1 MLEGNPF
8 ASPPTLPVAA
18 ILGDFEQP
26 VFPIDTGRES
36 VEISGYV
43 DLDGTTCIVLNQYV
57 VELAE
62 QGQADVIGETLVD
75 MTIFDGN
82 IVFEREQA
90 MTP

>member
-8 ASPPTLPVAA
+8 ASPPILPVAA

-43 DLDGTTCIVLNQYV
+43 DLDGTTCIVLNQNV

-62 QGQADVIGETLVD
+62 QGQADRIGETQVD
-75 MTIFDGN
+75 MTIFDG
-82 IVFEREQA
+82 IVVFEREGTIA
-90 MTP
+90 P